1 MPRRLILV
9 LFLTLIPAL
18 AVRAQNNPPPQLT
31 NALADLSA
39 QVGKTV
45 TLADLQ
51 NWTFEQQNFPDPS
64 LGCPKPGVMYAQV
77 ITPGIQFLLTYG
89 GKVYDYRVTLDG
101 QNTVFCGATDAP
113 ETIPPCPPPDDPAYL
128 APRLIINA
136 QGRVVPGG
144 IPNNVREQPGTSAK
158 KIGEIPPAAV
168 FTVMDGPRCSTLDK
182 IVWWKVNFNGLQGWT
197 PEGQSGTYWIEPVDA
212 NGQPTVLVTP
222 TPGAAG
228 SQRISTANASLLK
241 NAATL
246 MGQTAALSPDGK
258 TLYVATSSG
267 IAAYDALT
275 GQARTVGLLT
285 ATNNTITALAF
296 GASDKLFATGDTT
309 GAVQVWDVQPNQSS
323 KSRGM
328 FTGHTGPITALA
340 FSPDGTLLASGSQD
354 GTVRIWDA
362 TTAQQ
367 LAQVNTPSSDS
378 VVNIVFSGSGDSIT
392 VISAGETGVEV
403 TLLTVPAAAAG

>member
-1 MPRRLILV
+1 MLV
-9 LFLTLIPAL
+9 LFLLLVPAL
-18 AVRAQNNPPPQLT
+18 AVHAQNNPPPQLT
-31 NALADLSA
+31 NALADLST

-51 NWTFEQQNFPDPS
+51 NWTFNQQNFPDPS
-64 LGCPKPGVMYAQV
+64 MGCPKPGVMYAQV
-77 ITPGIQFLLTYG
+77 ITPGIQFLLTYS

-101 QNTVFCGATDAP
+101 QHTVLCGTTDAP

-128 APRLIINA
+128 APRLAINA

-228 SQRISTANASLLK
+228 SQRISTINASQLK
-241 NAATL
+241 SAATF
-246 MGQTAALSPDGK
+246 MGQTAVLSPDGK

-275 GQARTVGLLT
+275 GTARTVGLLT
-285 ATNNTITALAF
+285 APNSTITVLAF

-309 GAVQVWDVQPNQSS
+309 GAVQVWDVQPDQSA
-323 KSRGM
+323 KSRGV
-328 FTGHTGPITALA
+328 FAGHTKPITALA
-340 FSPDGTLLASGSQD
+340 FSPDGTLLVSGGQD
-354 GTVRIWDA
+354 GTIRIWNA

-367 LAQVNTPSSDS
+367 LAQFNTPSSGTVMS
-378 VVNIVFSGSGDSIT
+378 IAFNQTGDSIT
-392 VISAGETGVEV
+392 VISTGETGVEV